1 MKPAPE
7 LQAFLIDHGLAKPHT
22 PVRWSVLNGGVS
34 SDIWRADL
42 PERSVCIKRAL
53 PKLKVQADWFAPIER
68 NASEAQWLRFAN
80 QVMPSAVPEVLAHD
94 ATAGLFAMRF
104 LPPERYPVWKSQL
117 MQEQVDLR
125 TAQAVAKLIVAVHNA
140 SAGRAALAAQFDTR
154 TQFFALRIEPYL
166 LATAQAHQDLAAPL
180 HALAS
185 STGLAQIALVHGD
198 VSPKNILVGPDG
210 PVLLDAECA
219 WYGEPAF
226 DLAFCLNHLLLK
238 CLVHPHLTSAYMDAY
253 GVLSATYLQAMR
265 WEDARTLEVRAA
277 ALLPAL
283 LLARVDGKSPVEYL
297 SYERQRELVR
307 QVARPLIA
315 AAPPSLSQLAQRW
328 HSACAALMPS

>member
-7 LQAFLIDHGLAKPHT
+7 LQAFLIHHGLTKPDA
-22 PVRWSVLNGGVS
+22 PVTWSMLSGGVS

-42 PERSVCIKRAL
+42 PERSICIKRAL

-68 NASEAQWLRFAN
+68 NTSEWQWLRFAH
-80 QVMPSAVPEVLAHD
+80 QFMPSAVPEVLAHD
-94 ATAGLFAMRF
+94 GAAGLFAMTF
-104 LPPERYPVWKSQL
+104 LPPERYPVWKAQL
-117 MQEQVDLR
+117 LQEQVDTR
-125 TAQAVAKLIVAVHNA
+125 TAQAVAALMVAVHNA
-140 SAGRAALAAQFDTR
+140 SAGRAAVAAQFNTR
-154 TQFFALRIEPYL
+154 ALFFALRIEPYL
-166 LATAQAHQDLAAPL
+166 LATAEAHQDLAAPL
-180 HALAS
+180 QALANR
-185 STGLAQIALVHGD
+185 TAAAQIALVHGD

-238 CLVHPHLTSAYMDAY
+238 CLVHPQRIGAYLDAY
-253 GVLSATYLQAMR
+253 AALSSSYLQAVR
-265 WEDARTLEVRAA
+265 WEDASALEARVA

-297 SYERQRELVR
+297 SHERQRELVR

-315 AAPPSLSQLAQRW
+315 EAPPHLRLLAQRW
-328 HSACAALMPS
+328 QSACTALTLS